1 MAQRRGGRGGGAG
14 RPAPGISNP
23 DDSKG
28 FQRAIALQATPDQIA
43 QFHKLSEGTEAARK
57 DAQDLRELAEKANS
71 PDLSHYENPLLS
83 AVEGAQNDDEK
94 FLQSFS
100 ATQKTELKDLTKKLG
115 KADSDVAKQS
125 KALKDKLGR
134 SKIDDKNVAVATEK
148 LEKALSAFQTSQRA
162 VASEMGIQGDDSH
175 Q

>member
-1 MAQRRGGRGGGAG
+1 M
-14 RPAPGISNP
+14 
-23 DDSKG
+23 
-28 FQRAIALQATPDQIA
+28 
-43 QFHKLSEGTEAARK
+43 
-57 DAQDLRELAEKANS
+57 
-71 PDLSHYENPLLS
+71 
-83 AVEGAQNDDEK
+83 VEGAQNDDEK

>member
-1 MAQRRGGRGGGAG
+1 M
-14 RPAPGISNP
+14 
-23 DDSKG
+23 
-28 FQRAIALQATPDQIA
+28 
-43 QFHKLSEGTEAARK
+43 
-57 DAQDLRELAEKANS
+57 
-71 PDLSHYENPLLS
+71 
-83 AVEGAQNDDEK
+83 VEGAQNDDEK

-100 ATQKTELKDLTKKLG
+100 TTQKSELKDLTKKLG